1 MKYTRIGVSNIC
13 EYPEYLKNH
22 LIRETTMELKLCIIE
37 QRKYQMNR
45 TQLMVL
51 LQAIH
56 VLEALDL
63 QMSGDTSSAFSNP
76 QVALDF
82 SFVFKELGNQ
92 LNMNTEG
99 GSNEIVH
106 E

>member
-1 MKYTRIGVSNIC
+1 MKCTRIGISNI
-13 EYPEYLKNH
+13 YDHPEYLKNH
-22 LIRETTMELKLCIIE
+22 LIRETTMGLKLCIIE
-37 QRKYQMNR
+37 QRKSQMNR
-45 TQLMVL
+45 TQLLVL

-76 QVALDF
+76 QVALDI
-82 SFVFKELGNQ
+82 SFAFEKLGNQ